1 MFKIGIIGIG
11 NMGEAILN
19 GIIKNSNIKPDE
31 IIVSDI
37 NKERIDYIIN
47 KYGVAGTDNN
57 ERLVKLSD
65 IIFLVV
71 KPKDFENIVIP
82 IKDKFKNKI
91 LISVMAGIKI
101 EKIKSILED
110 SFIVRIMP
118 NTPALIGESTT
129 GISFDKNFPAD
140 KKEEIVKLINTFGK
154 SFVIDES
161 LMDAFTGLAG
171 SGPAYIFT
179 IIDAFA
185 QAGVKQGFSYNQAL
199 EIIVQTITGS
209 SKMIE
214 DLKEHPCVLRDK
226 VTSPAGTTIYGLH
239 ELEKGKI
246 RDIIIN
252 TVEKSTQRSKELSN

>member
-19 GIIKNSNIKPDE
+19 GIIKNSSIKPEE

-37 NKERIDYIIN
+37 NQERIDYIVN
-47 KYGVAGTDNN
+47 KYGVAGTDSN
-57 ERLVKLSD
+57 ERLARLAE

-71 KPKDFENIVIP
+71 KPKDFEDTVKP
-82 IKDKFKNKI
+82 IKDKLKHKI
-91 LISVMAGIKI
+91 VISVMAGIKI
-101 EKIKSILED
+101 EKIKSTVEN

-118 NTPALIGESTT
+118 NTPALVGESTT
-129 GISFDKNFPAD
+129 GISFDKNFPEE
-140 KKEEIVKLINTFGK
+140 KKEEVIDLINTFGK

-179 IIDAFA
+179 LIDAFA
-185 QAGVKQGFSYNQAL
+185 QAGVKQGFSYNEAL
-199 EIIVQTITGS
+199 EIIVQTIKGS
-209 SKMIE
+209 AKMIE
-214 DLKEHPCVLRDK
+214 NLKEHPCVLRDK

-239 ELEKGKI
+239 QLEKGKI
-246 RDIIIN
+246 KDTIIN
-252 TVEKSTQRSKELSN
+252 TVEESTKRSKELSN